1 MALLDDWNDVKAKEA
16 VDPKTLGRQWYEIPA
31 RNVNITTPY
40 NFKLVEP
47 ETDGVIFLTFVLFL
61 PLIASIICYTVF
73 KRSTLIP

>member
-47 ETDGVIFLTFVLFL
+47 ETDGVIFFNIRAFFT
-61 PLIASIICYTVF
+61 INSINYLLYRF
-73 KRSTLIP
+73 